1 MCRKWIRADVSR
13 HATGNLPEALG
24 RISARTSVLAFSH
37 DQLFPVADCEAD
49 ARLIRGGELHV
60 IESAWG
66 HWGFEM
72 TAAARGALDE
82 HLRVLLAR

>member
-13 HATGNLPEALG
+13 HAAGNLPEALA

-49 ARLIRGGELHV
+49 ARLIPDGDLHV

-72 TAAARGALDE
+72 TEAARDALDG
-82 HLRVLLAR
+82 HLRALLGR